1 MTNRELRDRVRA
13 ALAAIEN
20 MPVYNDPILA
30 VEAQAEVLRIVQ
42 ALLESEANNDSNGK
56 T

>member
-1 MTNRELRDRVRA
+1 MTNCELQDCVRA

-20 MPVYNDPILA
+20 MPTYNDPILA
-30 VEAQAEVLRIVQ
+30 VEVQAEVLRIVQ
-42 ALLESEANNDSNGK
+42 ALLESEANDDSNSK